1 MFPDWEHKATARDMH
16 VIAKK
21 RLREFGAIHPAAVTP
36 LDDWYRI
43 MEGSRFHQPSEVK
56 EVLGQTDFI
65 DGSRAVFNVGGN
77 KFRIVADVVFRY
89 QIVLV
94 RHVFTHKE
102 YDAWNK
108 AQRQG
113 R

>member
-1 MFPDWEHKATARDMH
+1 MH
-16 VIAKK
+16 VITRK
-21 RLREFGAIHPAAVTP
+21 RLREFGALHPAAVTP
-36 LDDWYRI
+36 LDDWFRV
-43 MEGSRFHQPSEVK
+43 MEGNRFEQPSEVVA
-56 EVLGQTDFI
+56 VLGQTDFI
-65 DGSRAVFNVGGN
+65 NGSLAVFNVGGN
-77 KFRIVADVVFRY
+77 KFRIVADVVFHY

-108 AQRQG
+108 AR

>member
-1 MFPDWEHKATARDMH
+1 MH
-16 VIAKK
+16 VISVK
-21 RLREFGAIHPAAVTP
+21 RLREFGATHHRAVTP
-36 LDDWYRI
+36 LDDWYKL
-43 MEGSRFHQPSEVK
+43 MERSRFQSPSEIK
-56 EVLGQTDFI
+56 DVLGQTDFI
-65 DGSRAVFNVGGN
+65 GGNLAVFDIGGN
-77 KFRIVADVVFRY
+77 KYRIVADVVFRH

-108 AQRQG
+108 AR

>member
-1 MFPDWEHKATARDMH
+1 MQ
-16 VIAKK
+16 VISKK
-21 RLREFGAIHPAAVTP
+21 RLLEFGAIHPAAVTP

-43 MEGSRFHQPSEVK
+43 MERSRFQLPSEVK

-65 DGSRAVFNVGGN
+65 DGSLAVFNIGGN
-77 KFRIVADVVFRY
+77 KFRIVADVVFRH

-108 AQRQG
+108 ARRPG
-113 R
+113 RRV

>member
-1 MFPDWEHKATARDMH
+1 MPYGDTHGGQLPGGRR
-16 VIAKK
+16 IA
-21 RLREFGAIHPAAVTP
+21 
-36 LDDWYRI
+36 LDFVP
-43 MEGSRFHQPSEVK
+43 GCSQK

>member
-1 MFPDWEHKATARDMH
+1 MH
-16 VIAKK
+16 VITLR
-21 RLREFGAIHPAAVTP
+21 RLREFGAQHPAAVTP

-43 MEGSRFHQPSEVK
+43 MERSRFETPAEVM

-65 DGSRAVFNVGGN
+65 GGSLAVFNVGGN

-94 RHVFTHKE
+94 RQVLTHKE

-108 AQRQG
+108 AQREG